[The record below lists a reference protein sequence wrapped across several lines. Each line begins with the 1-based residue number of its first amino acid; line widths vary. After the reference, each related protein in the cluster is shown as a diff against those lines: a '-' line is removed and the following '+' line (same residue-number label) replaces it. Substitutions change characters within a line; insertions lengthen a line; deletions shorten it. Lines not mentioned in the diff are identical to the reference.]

1 MFTTTTYKG
10 TDKNGIYGIYC
21 GFKPKGLTVQEE
33 VTVYHPDEGK
43 VFVKDGEE
51 YSAVILQPG
60 EVIEAY
66 EEVSIPE
73 ELNSNEEEEI
83 SNDK

>member
-1 MFTTTTYKG
+1 MYTTTTYKG

-51 YSAVILQPG
+51 YSVIILQPG
-60 EVIEAY
+60 EVIEDY
-66 EEVSIPE
+66 EEIAVSEE

-83 SNDK
+83 NK